1 MSSRASPRWLA
12 VAYAVLLLT
21 LGALS
26 SLRLVGDGEEYL
38 DMASRLASFELTMKY
53 AHFWLYSLIA
63 APFVWVARLAGLP
76 SLVAFLA
83 ANVLLLTIACAVV
96 ARRLAWPFVVLLF
109 VSPILWWSD
118 KAHTE
123 PLTFSLLAIACVL
136 LAEKPWWS
144 LVCLGAAA
152 AQNLPIVLLVPV
164 AALTAFVGGARDRRL
179 FAGLFAGLAL
189 TAINPVYYYLRMKT
203 PLALAHAS
211 TGRLPTFEEAGAVLF
226 DLNLGLVWAF
236 PALVMMVVFAVAAGT
251 ATTPRWWQR
260 PSIWFSLAAAIVLL
274 GVVSQA
280 PNVNHGGTPGVSRYA
295 LWFIPLAIPWLQQ
308 PVMDRLRFARG
319 HRRARGPVCYVV
331 GRAVSAVAPREP
343 PATVAVRALGMAAPS
358 VARQSGARIVHR
370 AAAPCRQRVVSPG
383 HHGGLRKES

>member
-1 MSSRASPRWLA
+1 M
-12 VAYAVLLLT
+12 
-21 LGALS
+21 
-26 SLRLVGDGEEYL
+26 
-38 DMASRLASFELTMKY
+38 
-53 AHFWLYSLIA
+53 
-63 APFVWVARLAGLP
+63 P
-76 SLVAFLA
+76 SLVAFLV

-236 PALVMMVVFAVAAGT
+236 PVLVMMTVFAVAAGT
-251 ATTPRWWQR
+251 VTTPRWWQR
-260 PSIWFSLAAAIVLL
+260 PSIWFSLAGATVLL
-274 GVVSQA
+274 SVVSQA

-308 PVMDRLRFARG
+308 PVMDRLASRMGIVTLVVLSATWSAAIYRPSRPENHLQPSPFALWVWRHLPSLDNPAPESFIERLRHADNEWFLPVTTAGCEKILIAGRG
-319 HRRARGPVCYVV
+319 PGVVTWPRPCPPVPIPEACVVSHQLCYANRRADGYGFVV
-331 GRAVSAVAPREP
+331 VDT
-343 PATVAVRALGMAAPS
+343 PAGTS
-358 VARQSGARIVHR
+358 
-370 AAAPCRQRVVSPG
+370 
-383 HHGGLRKES
+383 